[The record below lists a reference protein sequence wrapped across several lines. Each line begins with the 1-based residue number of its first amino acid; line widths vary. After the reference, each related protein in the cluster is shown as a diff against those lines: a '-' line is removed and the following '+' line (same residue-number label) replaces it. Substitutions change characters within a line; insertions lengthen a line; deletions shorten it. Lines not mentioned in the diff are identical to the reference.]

1 MVNFNT
7 IEQELSQLFLK
18 GLLTESDRDNFRMT
32 AEKVCTIK
40 SNVFE
45 LQSIIVSVSHRHLN
59 NIGMSDSVFTML
71 QELLEIVLSARFT
84 VQHSTVLF
92 SPEDD
97 CTEML
102 IDFIKSSENKI
113 EICVFTITDDR
124 IASAILSAHSHRKKI
139 RIITDNEKAY
149 DSGSDIRKFA
159 HAGIPVKVD
168 VTSQHMH
175 NKFAIADDS
184 LLLTGSF
191 NWTRTAAEHNREN
204 ILITPDEYIVHSFV
218 KQFQYLWQN
227 CQRY

>member
-1 MVNFNT
+1 MINFDT
-7 IEQELSQLFLK
+7 IEQELSQLFSK
-18 GLLTESDRDNFRMT
+18 DLLAESDRDNFRIT
-32 AEKVCTIK
+32 AEKVCKIK

-45 LQSIIVSVSHRHLN
+45 LQNSIVSVAHKYLN
-59 NIGMSDSVFTML
+59 DTGKNDSVFRML
-71 QELLEIVLSARFT
+71 QELLGIVLSARFT

-102 IDFIKSSENKI
+102 VDFIKSSEKKI

-124 IASAILSAHSHRKKI
+124 IANAILLTHSRGKQV
-139 RIITDNEKAY
+139 RIITDQEKAY

-159 HAGIPVKVD
+159 HAGIPIRVD
-168 VTSQHMH
+168 ITSQHMH
-175 NKFAIADDS
+175 NKFAITDDS
-184 LLLTGSF
+184 LVLTGSF

-204 ILITPDEYIVHSFV
+204 ILITPDEYVVRSFV
-218 KQFQYLWQN
+218 KQFNYLWQK

>member
-1 MVNFNT
+1 MINFDR
-7 IEQELSQLFLK
+7 IEQDLTQLFFKKELSEEDR
-18 GLLTESDRDNFRMT
+18 ESFRIT
-32 AEKVCTIK
+32 AEKVCTVK

-45 LQSIIVSVSHRHLN
+45 LQSIIISVSQKHLTN
-59 NIGMSDSVFTML
+59 STVHDSVFRML
-71 QELLEIVLSARFT
+71 HELLEIVLSARFT

-102 IDFIKSSENKI
+102 IDFIKSSEKKI

-124 IASAILSAHSHRKKI
+124 IANAILSAHSHRKKI
-139 RIITDNEKAY
+139 RIITDQEKAY

-168 VTSQHMH
+168 ITSQHMH

-184 LLLTGSF
+184 LVLTGSF

-218 KQFQYLWQN
+218 KQFNYLWQK